1 MLARRFALPPIN
13 EAHYDP
19 RGVPSADRQMT
30 NTKIVRP
37 TREQW
42 LAMLGELVQMCNEC
56 VRRKAQSRKDEA
68 KPLSLEYM
76 ADRLD
81 VDDPL
86 FGYIAVSSDKS
97 WLQGFITVTTF
108 TTWHRNFRWDSLHP
122 AAGVLDCGDGETSHD
137 HVKGTKVDRDGE
149 ITRGLMAQI
158 YAGDPDGEGIVW
170 PRVAELSLLGALGC
184 GGWLL
189 QLVIDGLETEQSP
202 YRYIVTQATDNSVPF
217 YERMGLGL
225 GLGLGL
231 GSGLANPD
239 PNPKPNPNPNPNPSR
254 CPSTSGWA
262 SCAWVPCDA
271 NPNP

>member
-19 RGVPSADRQMT
+19 REIPAAERSME
-30 NTKIVRP
+30 NTCIVRP
-37 TREQW
+37 TREAW
-42 LAMLGELVQMCNEC
+42 LAMLGELVQICNEC

-86 FGYIAVSSDKS
+86 FGYIAVTRDKS
-97 WLQGFITVTTF
+97 WMQGFVTCTTF

-122 AAGVLDCGDGETSHD
+122 CAGVLDGGEGHENV
-137 HVKGTKVDRDGE
+137 HGTKIDTDGA
-149 ITRGLMAQI
+149 ITADLMTQI

-170 PRVAELSLLGALGC
+170 PRVAELSLLGALSC

-189 QLVIDGLETEQSP
+189 QLVLDGLETEQSP
-202 YRYIVTQATDNSVPF
+202 YRCAVPATHTH
-217 YERMGLGL
+217 
-225 GLGLGL
+225 
-231 GSGLANPD
+231 A
-239 PNPKPNPNPNPNPSR
+239 
-254 CPSTSGWA
+254 T
-262 SCAWVPCDA
+262 PCV
-271 NPNP
+271 

>member
-1 MLARRFALPPIN
+1 M
-13 EAHYDP
+13 
-19 RGVPSADRQMT
+19 S
-30 NTKIVRP
+30 NTTIVRP

-202 YRYIVTQATDNSVPF
+202 YRYIVTQATDNAF
-217 YERMGLGL
+217 
-225 GLGLGL
+225 
-231 GSGLANPD
+231 
-239 PNPKPNPNPNPNPSR
+239 
-254 CPSTSGWA
+254 
-262 SCAWVPCDA
+262 
-271 NPNP
+271 